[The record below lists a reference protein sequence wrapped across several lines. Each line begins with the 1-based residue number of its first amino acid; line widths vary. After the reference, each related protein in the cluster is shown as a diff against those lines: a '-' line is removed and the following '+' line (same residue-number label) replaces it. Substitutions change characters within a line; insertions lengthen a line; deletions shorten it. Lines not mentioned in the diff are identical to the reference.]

1 MKVFL
6 VSLGVFLGVI
16 LLMGIGVLFR
26 RRPLS
31 GSCGGL
37 NNALQDEQG
46 SCQICG
52 AQVDE
57 SCKNKIE
64 SYDTPRKLD

>member
-1 MKVFL
+1 
-6 VSLGVFLGVI
+6 
-16 LLMGIGVLFR
+16 MGIGVLFR